1 MFNLNPFHK
10 KTVVKSTPEPKISE
24 LKQVHAINSP
34 GDSNNIIGMMYISH
48 RKNHDSDSSKLS
60 SYELLMSPII
70 PDIKTELFDNEVR
83 VIGKEKIIN
92 DLKLNN
98 YLYHGNLRTYK
109 LQSHDEFED
118 IDDEIQLL
126 TEVGFQL
133 VNKNECLFRVNNS
146 TNGKPVLL
154 YELFENQDNKTIKS
168 NYIRQVVK
176 NKLMNYDL
184 FNPYAEPSLTEYDSL
199 SVYSLLEVLIFMG
212 VELTQNSNPN
222 NSNRS
227 NVYLS
232 GTTINEEYYITHLEH
247 LLHINYICN
256 TLELPEGLLNNLIS
270 AQGYSIFDSLLDL
283 TNLDTP
289 KQEYNKLYSLVK
301 EVNMGIDKI
310 TTKLYTSL
318 INKEPLSSNALT
330 QITTALK
337 HESHKVCET
346 MSELDN
352 ITNSYLPSTKA
363 KELTTSQTD
372 EDWKSFLQF
381 LNE

>member
-1 MFNLNPFHK
+1 MFNFNPFHK

-24 LKQVHAINSP
+24 LKQVNPIDSP

-48 RKNHDSDSSKLS
+48 IKNHDSDSSKLS
-60 SYELLMSPII
+60 SYELLMSPIT

-83 VIGKEKIIN
+83 VIGKETIIN

-126 TEVGFQL
+126 TEVGYQL
-133 VNKNECLFRVNNS
+133 VNKNECFFRVNNN
-146 TNGKPVLL
+146 TKGKPVLM
-154 YELFENQDNKTIKS
+154 YELFENQDNKTMKS

-212 VELTQNSNPN
+212 VELTQNSN
-222 NSNRS
+222 RS
-227 NVYLS
+227 SVYLS
-232 GTTINEEYYITHLEH
+232 GTTINEEYYRTHLEH

-256 TLELPEGLLNNLIS
+256 TLELPEELLNNLIT
-270 AQGYSIFDSLLDL
+270 AQGYSIFHSLLDL
-283 TNLDTP
+283 TNLDET

-301 EVNMGIDKI
+301 EVNIGIDKI

-346 MSELDN
+346 MSDLDSV
-352 ITNSYLPSTKA
+352 TNSSIPSTKA

-372 EDWKSFLQF
+372 EEWKSFLQF
-381 LNE
+381 LND